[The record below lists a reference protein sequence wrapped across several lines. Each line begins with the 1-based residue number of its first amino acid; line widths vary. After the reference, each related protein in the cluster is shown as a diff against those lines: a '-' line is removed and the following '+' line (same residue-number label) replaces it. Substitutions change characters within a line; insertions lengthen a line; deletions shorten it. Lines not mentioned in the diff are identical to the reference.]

1 LLQTRY
7 EFDYTVNPDMPSAD
21 AMRMIFANGG
31 TKMFANIPGLRN
43 KDFTYE
49 RSFDG
54 KDKQVGRSFYIFTNK
69 KDLDAWL

>member
-1 LLQTRY
+1 
-7 EFDYTVNPDMPSAD
+7 MPSAD
-21 AMRMIFANGG
+21 AMRMTFANGG

-54 KDKQVGRSFYIFTNK
+54 TDK
-69 KDLDAWL
+69 